1 MFTLT
6 APVIEHEL
14 AWHRHQIARRAG
26 EAAKIRAAEEAAAQL
41 AQQETGRQPARR
53 QHWWRHA
60 FTH

>member
-14 AWHRHQIARRAG
+14 AGHRHEIARKAG
-26 EAAKIRAAEEAAAQL
+26 EAARIREAEEAAARL
-41 AQQETGRQPARR
+41 EQQETGRRPARR
-53 QHWWRHA
+53 QRWWRHA